1 MTYSKPMP
9 LTVNQQKKICIYLGD
24 CGIGG
29 SQRTII
35 NLANTLHEMHFSLD
49 LLIGDD
55 KGPAKKWL
63 NDGISYKPLGIT
75 RQIYA
80 LPKLVKY
87 FWHTEPDVV
96 LSSMA
101 HENIIVL
108 LAAFIARARGR
119 VYVRE
124 TNPPAHVFTD
134 RPLLKYLA
142 RLLYP
147 RAAKTIALS
156 TRTAKNLAIELN
168 MPAHCIRVIH
178 NPVDVEAYNKTPTE
192 PELKHDFILAAG
204 RLTYQKN
211 FSLLLHS
218 YALANLMTELWIVGD
233 GHLKAELQALTVSLH
248 LGSKVKFLPQTDNLQ
263 PLIKAAKFFV
273 LSSNWEGFGHVVVEA
288 MAAETAV
295 LVTNCDGPA
304 DIITNG
310 KDGLIVPPND
320 ACAMA
325 RKMRHLDSDDAA
337 RLALASNARRRA
349 NCFDR
354 TVITRQYLSVFFG
367 DS

>member
-1 MTYSKPMP
+1 MP
-9 LTVNQQKKICIYLGD
+9 LALNQQKKICIYLGD

-35 NLANTLHEMHFSLD
+35 NLANTLNEMHFSLD
-49 LLIGDD
+49 LLVGDD

-75 RQIYA
+75 RQMYA

-87 FWHTEPDVV
+87 FWRTEPDVV

-108 LAAFIARARGR
+108 LAAFIARVKGR

-124 TNPPAHVFTD
+124 TNPPAYVFTG
-134 RPLLKYLA
+134 RPFLKYLA
-142 RLLYP
+142 RLMYP

-156 TRTAKNLAIELN
+156 TKTAKSLAIELN

-178 NPVDVEAYNKTPTE
+178 NPVDVEAYDETSTE
-192 PELKHDFILAAG
+192 PEVKHDFILAAG

-218 YALANLMTELWIVGD
+218 YAIANLTTELWIVGD
-233 GHLKAELQALTVSLH
+233 GPLKAELQALTVSLH
-248 LGSKVKFLPQTDNLQ
+248 LGSKVKFLPQTENLQ

-273 LSSNWEGFGHVVVEA
+273 LSSSWEGFGHVVVEA
-288 MAAETAV
+288 MAASTAV
-295 LVTNCDGPA
+295 LATNCDGPA

-310 KDGLIVPPND
+310 KDGLIVPRND
-320 ACAMA
+320 AYAMA
-325 RKMRHLDSDDAA
+325 RKMRHLDSDEEA

-354 TVITRQYLSVFFG
+354 AVITRQYLTMFFG